1 MLKLANVFSN
11 HMVLQRD
18 KNIAVWGE
26 CDQTKVTGECNG
38 KKVTTSVEDGRFMLY
53 FPPMEAGGPYDM
65 KITCDGAEVAY
76 HDIMMLKLLSMK
88 ILVIIMLLIN
98 RLKVKS

>member
-53 FPPMEAGGPYDM
+53 FPPMEAEMLAPFPRWQT
-65 KITCDGAEVAY
+65 ITFAFSGSRLPNLIASPDTN
-76 HDIMMLKLLSMK
+76 IW
-88 ILVIIMLLIN
+88 LVPW
-98 RLKVKS
+98 KP